1 MQKRKLLVLFL
12 VPFTLMGCKKKDSK
26 QRENDDPISVDTGVT
41 VDQIEESE
49 YKTILSYI
57 AAKLG
62 SYTSYKSVTE
72 GKTVSAG
79 FIEVKINTLN
89 IKSEY
94 SYTKNE
100 SKGLVSSV
108 HEAYY
113 HASKAAY
120 RDNDSGDFSVS
131 SIDDY
136 LNVYGTYPFE
146 NSLEGYSIKEDAIK
160 SVTKEV
166 VENDKYT
173 FRVEFDPEKS
183 TNNVKIQMKK
193 IGGLGDYPTFESIE
207 MRFII
212 NNDFTLNTI
221 DLHSKYKAKKGF
233 ETKCEQTYRVTFT
246 NYNEQIDV
254 PNLNSIKNLI

>member
-1 MQKRKLLVLFL
+1 MQKRKLLVLLL

-26 QRENDDPISVDTGVT
+26 QRESDDPLPVDPGVT
-41 VDQIEESE
+41 VDQVEESE
-49 YKTILSYI
+49 YKTIPSYI

-100 SKGLVSSV
+100 SKGIVSSV

-113 HASKAAY
+113 HNQKAAY
-120 RDNDSGDFSVS
+120 RDKSSGDFSVS
-131 SIDDY
+131 FLDDY

-146 NSLEGYSIKEDAIK
+146 NSLEGYSVKEDSIR
-160 SVTKEV
+160 SVTKEIN
-166 VENDKYT
+166 ENNQYT
-173 FRVEFDPEKS
+173 FRIEFNPETS

-193 IGGLGDYPTFESIE
+193 IGDLSDYPTFESIE
-207 MRFII
+207 MRVVID
-212 NNDFTLNTI
+212 NDFTLHRL
-221 DLHSKYKAKKGF
+221 DLHSKYEAQKGF
-233 ETKCEQTYRVTFT
+233 KTKCEQTYTVNFT

-254 PNLNSIKNLI
+254 SNLDSIKNLI